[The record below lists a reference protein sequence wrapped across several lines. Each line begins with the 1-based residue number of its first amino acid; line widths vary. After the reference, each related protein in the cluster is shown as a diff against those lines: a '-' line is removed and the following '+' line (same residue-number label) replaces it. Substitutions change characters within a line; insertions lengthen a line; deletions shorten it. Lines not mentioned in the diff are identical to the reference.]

1 MKKLTA
7 SQRFDR
13 LRELEAR
20 REELTSKANNLKSR
34 IQQHVGQK
42 QKLEEDLGWETGN
55 RPPQAYASRPARK
68 GEIEQLKNNIQGLEL
83 QIKELEN
90 EYQPI
95 QAELVEIDSEFESL
109 EKNPGKVTLADLGKA
124 REAISKVSTEMA
136 RIEKANEEVASRVQ
150 SSDIDNLKNSL
161 EEAAAERDLLA
172 TDVDLGEASE
182 ADLKKASTKL
192 TGLKKQLAE
201 LEEASSHAGAT
212 QRGYARRLDRLGD
225 EQRAAEKEFSC
236 LLTMYARELFDQ
248 EVKRLDGALKEIE
261 SALSGLAIANE
272 LSEQH
277 GDGTVFAH
285 ITRRG
290 HVDLPHIP
298 GIENNS
304 VEPQPE
310 VIDERVAEILTKIG
324 KG

>member
-1 MKKLTA
+1 MRKLTA

-13 LRELEAR
+13 LKELEAR

-34 IQQHVGQK
+34 IQQHVGKK
-42 QKLEEDLGWETGN
+42 QKLEEDLRWETGQ
-55 RPPQAYASRPARK
+55 RPPNAYSTRPARK
-68 GEIEQLKNNIQGLEL
+68 GELEELKNNIQGLEL

-95 QAELVEIDSEFESL
+95 QAELAEIDSEFESL
-109 EKNPGKVTLADLGKA
+109 ERNPGKVTLTDLGRA
-124 REAISKVSTEMA
+124 REAISKVSAEIA

-150 SSDIDNLKNSL
+150 SSDIDNLKNSI

-172 TDVDLGEASE
+172 ADVDLGEASE

-201 LEEASSHAGAT
+201 LEEASSLAGAT
-212 QRGYARRLDRLGD
+212 QRGYAHRLDRLGD

-236 LLTMYARELFDQ
+236 LLTMYARELFEQ

-261 SALSGLAIANE
+261 SALAGLAVSNQ

-277 GDGTVFAH
+277 GDGTMFA
-285 ITRRG
+285 RMAQRG
-290 HVDLPHIP
+290 RVDLPHIP

-304 VEPQPE
+304 VEPQQE
-310 VIDERVAEILTKIG
+310 VIEERVTEILTKIG